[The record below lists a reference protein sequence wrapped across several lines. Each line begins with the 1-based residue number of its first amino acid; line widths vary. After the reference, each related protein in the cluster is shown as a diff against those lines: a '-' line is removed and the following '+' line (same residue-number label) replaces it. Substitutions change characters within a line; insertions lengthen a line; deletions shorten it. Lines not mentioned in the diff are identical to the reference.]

1 MWFFRS
7 PTVVFGEE
15 ALLHIREIKGERAFV
30 VTDKNIQE
38 AGLVA
43 PVLFQLGH
51 AGMAVQVFDEVEA
64 EPTVAHIKTGAQ
76 AMDAFD
82 PDWIV
87 AIGGGSV
94 MDAAKA
100 MWLLIENPDIDLLS
114 VNPLEPIEIRNR
126 AGLIAVP
133 TTAGTGSEVSWAIVL
148 TDPGDDAAGSGNSPR
163 KAASGHP
170 MAMPDYAIVDPM
182 MTAQMPAALTADT
195 GLDALTQAIEAYVT
209 TWSNDFTD
217 GLALVATKLAFDY
230 LPRAY
235 ANPGDIEAR
244 EKMAN
249 AASIGGLAYI
259 NSMVGAAHSMGHA
272 LGALLHLPHGR
283 AVGLCLPYV
292 IEYSASPHRP
302 DDVMT
307 RYADIARF
315 VGLPAED
322 ELSAAHVLAE
332 KVRALLQ
339 TLNLPLT
346 LEQAGISRE
355 QFDDALDNL
364 IDNTMSDTVLF
375 TAPRQPSEDDL
386 RRLFECVYSGDKV
399 NF

>member
-7 PTVVFGEE
+7 PTIVFGEE
-15 ALLHIREIKGERAFV
+15 ALLHIREIKGQRAFV
-30 VTDKNIQE
+30 VTDKNIQQ

-51 AGMAVQVFDEVEA
+51 AGMAVQVFDAVEA
-64 EPTVAHIKTGAQ
+64 EPTVADIKTGAQ
-76 AMDAFD
+76 SMDAFD

-100 MWLLIENPDIDLLS
+100 MWILLENPDIDLLS
-114 VNPLEPIEIRNR
+114 VSPLEPIEIRNR

-148 TDPGDDAAGSGNSPR
+148 TEPGDESNPPR

-170 MAMPDYAIVDPM
+170 MAMPDFAIVDPM
-182 MTAQMPAALTADT
+182 MTAKMPAELTADT
-195 GLDALTQAIEAYVT
+195 GMDALTQAIEAYVT

-217 GLALVATKLAFDY
+217 GLALVATKLAFEY
-230 LPRAY
+230 LPRVY
-235 ANPGDIEAR
+235 ADPGDVEAR

-249 AASIGGLAYI
+249 AASIGGLGYI

-283 AVGLCLPYV
+283 AVGLCLPSV

-302 DDVMT
+302 DDVTT

-315 VGLPAED
+315 IGLPAED
-322 ELSAAHVLAE
+322 EHSAAIALTE
-332 KVRALLQ
+332 KVRTLLKEINQ
-339 TLNLPLT
+339 PLT
-346 LEQAGISRE
+346 LEQAGITRE
-355 QFDDALDNL
+355 QFDAALDDL
-364 IDNTMSDTVLF
+364 IGNTLSDTVLF

-386 RRLFECVYSGDKV
+386 RKLFECVFTGDSV
-399 NF
+399 TF

>member
-30 VTDKNIQE
+30 VTDKNVQE
-38 AGLVA
+38 AGLVTL
-43 PVLFQLGH
+43 VLFQLGR
-51 AGMAVQVFDEVEA
+51 AGMAVQVFDDVEA
-64 EPTVAHIKTGAQ
+64 EPTVAHIKTGAA

-82 PDWIV
+82 PDWVV
-87 AIGGGSV
+87 AVGGGSV

-100 MWLLIENPDIDLLS
+100 MWLLLENPEIDLLS

-148 TDPGDDAAGSGNSPR
+148 TDPGDADNPPR

-170 MAMPDYAIVDPM
+170 LAMPDYAIVDPV
-182 MTAQMPAALTADT
+182 MTAQLPQPITADS
-195 GLDALTQAIEAYVT
+195 GADALTQAIEAYVT

-217 GLALVATKLAFDY
+217 GLALVAIKSVFEY

-235 ANPGDIEAR
+235 AAPSDIEAR

-272 LGALLHLPHGR
+272 LGALLGLPHGR

-292 IEYSASPHRP
+292 IEYSASPNRP
-302 DDVMT
+302 DDGVT

-315 VGLPAED
+315 LGLPAED
-322 ELSAAHVLAE
+322 EHTAAKALAD

-339 TLNLPLT
+339 QVNLPLT
-346 LEQAGISRE
+346 LEQAGITRQ
-355 QFDDALDNL
+355 QFDETLEDL
-364 IDNTMSDTVLF
+364 IGNTISDTVLF
-375 TAPRQPSEDDL
+375 TAPRQPSEEDL
-386 RRLFECVYSGDKV
+386 RHLFENIYSGEQVD
-399 NF
+399 F